1 MVGHLISFEGP
12 DGAGKTTVIRE
23 VVKQLA
29 DRIDQ
34 EIMVTREPGGSVIS
48 EKIRDIILNP
58 EYKSMDDWTEALLF
72 TASRRQ
78 HLVEVIIPALQD
90 DRLVICDRYLD
101 SSIAYQGGG
110 DQLGIE
116 KVAQLNNS
124 ILDGYYPELTFY
136 LDVPSEVGL
145 KRIKKNN
152 NSFDRLESKKLE
164 FHHRVRNAYL
174 KLLDDNPERM
184 VKIDATREVRTSAN
198 EITNI
203 ILSRIN

>member
-23 VVKQLA
+23 VVKQLT
-29 DRIDQ
+29 DRINQ
-34 EIMVTREPGGSVIS
+34 EIMVTREPGGSIIS
-48 EKIRDIILNP
+48 EKIRDIILDP

-90 DRLVICDRYLD
+90 NLLVICDRYLD

-124 ILDGYYPELTFY
+124 ILDGYYPELTIY
-136 LDVPSEVGL
+136 LDVPSEIGL
-145 KRIKKNN
+145 KRIQKNN
-152 NSFDRLESKKLE
+152 NGFDRLESKKLE

-184 VKIDATREVRTSAN
+184 IRIDATRDIKISAE
-198 EITNI
+198 EITDLI
-203 ILSRIN
+203 ISRFG